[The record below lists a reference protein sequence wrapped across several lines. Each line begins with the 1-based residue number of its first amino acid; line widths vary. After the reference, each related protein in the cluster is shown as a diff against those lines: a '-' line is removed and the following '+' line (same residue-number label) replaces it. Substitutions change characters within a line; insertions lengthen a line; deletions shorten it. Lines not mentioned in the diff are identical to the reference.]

1 MNLTEVILED
11 GKVIH
16 SQEEFSE
23 NEFRMPDGNY
33 PIVRKTPLDL
43 TITNKGKK
51 VLELKGKMD
60 AEVLI
65 PCARCLENVP
75 ASIHIDFD
83 EEIDMKLSD
92 EERTNALD
100 ASDFLHGYN
109 LDVDRLVLSEALL
122 VWPMKVLC
130 KPDCKGLCPVC
141 GQNLNIKTCG
151 CDRTVLDPRMAKI
164 RALFNDFKEV

>member
-65 PCARCLENVP
+65 PAQDVWRTCLLR
-75 ASIHIDFD
+75 SISISMRKS
-83 EEIDMKLSD
+83 I
-92 EERTNALD
+92 
-100 ASDFLHGYN
+100 
-109 LDVDRLVLSEALL
+109 
-122 VWPMKVLC
+122 
-130 KPDCKGLCPVC
+130 
-141 GQNLNIKTCG
+141 
-151 CDRTVLDPRMAKI
+151 
-164 RALFNDFKEV
+164 